1 MIENL
6 NGTEQLCRAPHKMC
20 LSLAMLN
27 WLENQSPYKTVL
39 LQLPINVLFNGYT
52 KGHKIACL
60 EYIKHKTDSFE
71 QQSKGTMVEKMLY
84 HALFFLPVKR

>member
-20 LSLAMLN
+20 LSLAKLN

-39 LQLPINVLFNGYT
+39 LQQPINVLFNGYT

-60 EYIKHKTDSFE
+60 EYIFLHLKGSNPQFE
-71 QQSKGTMVEKMLY
+71 LSLG
-84 HALFFLPVKR
+84 

>member
-6 NGTEQLCRAPHKMC
+6 NGTEQLSRAQNCC
-20 LSLAMLN
+20 LPSLN

-39 LQLPINVLFNGYT
+39 LQQPINVLFNGYT

-71 QQSKGTMVEKMLY
+71 QQSKGTMVEKMLC